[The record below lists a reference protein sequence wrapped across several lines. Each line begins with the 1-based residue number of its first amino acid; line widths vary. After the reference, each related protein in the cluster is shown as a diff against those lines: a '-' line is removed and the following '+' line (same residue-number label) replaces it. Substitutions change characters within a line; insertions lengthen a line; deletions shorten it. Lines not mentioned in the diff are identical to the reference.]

1 MELYR
6 PGLCFRLGELVRTSD
21 PKWDWC
27 LEYENGRISR
37 VCLCSK
43 EERMDVWRLILRLFP
58 GVTIQNFDFRPALTL
73 TKLYVYST
81 GSVNPAPR

>member
-1 MELYR
+1 
-6 PGLCFRLGELVRTSD
+6 
-21 PKWDWC
+21 
-27 LEYENGRISR
+27 
-37 VCLCSK
+37 
-43 EERMDVWRLILRLFP
+43 MDVWRLILRLFP